1 MVKLSELVQS
11 LSREVNVHVREEN
24 KENRDATLVIESSGL
39 VGRDEKLY
47 LPVKDDEV
55 ALPKEW
61 AEEENLDSVS
71 PSKRKEAFIIQTITY
86 KTDFRVNYNDYFFE
100 VNKE

>member
-1 MVKLSELVQS
+1 MVKLFELVQS
-11 LSREVNVHVREEN
+11 LRREVNIQVREEN
-24 KENRDATLVIESSGL
+24 ANNRDATLIIDSSGL
-39 VGRDEKLY
+39 VGQDSKLY
-47 LPVKDDEV
+47 LPVRDDEV

-61 AEEENLDSVS
+61 AEKENLDSVS

-86 KTDFRVNYNDYFFE
+86 ETDFRVNYDDYFFE